1 MSNASSAP
9 MVAMKQI
16 MDIIANGTVAELQV
30 AQSNMYKLRN
40 NVEKLG
46 YPGLRQFLSTYIH
59 PQDGS
64 EYQGMNPLHLA
75 VLTGMPEMVE
85 ETMKFGTDLETPS
98 GATLDRKLARKTP
111 VQIAEELL
119 LRYNT
124 PENGSAMFKAV
135 KSVLLRRGAKPT
147 MIRTASSLG
156 RKTLKFPDN
165 AANVQ
170 YYKNATAM
178 VNRMFGKPQSRKNR
192 KARKTR
198 KTRRAH
204 RT

>member
-16 MDIIANGTVAELQV
+16 MDIIVNGDVEGLKVARR
-30 AQSNMYKLRN
+30 NTGKLRG

-46 YPGLRQFLSTYIH
+46 YAGLRPFLTTYIH

-75 VLTGMPEMVE
+75 VLTGNPAMVE
-85 ETMKFGTDLETPS
+85 EAMYFGADLETPS
-98 GATLDRKLARKTP
+98 GATSDPELAQKTP
-111 VQIAEELL
+111 RQIADVLL

-124 PENGSAMFKAV
+124 PEKGSEMFKAV
-135 KSVLLRRGAKPT
+135 KRVLLRRGAKPKMKT
-147 MIRTASSLG
+147 TITG
-156 RKTLKFPDN
+156 RKLAFPEN

-178 VNRMFGKPQSRKNR
+178 LNRIMSQPQTRKGR
-192 KARKTR
+192 KSKKARKN
-198 KTRRAH
+198 KTRRA
-204 RT
+204 

>member
-1 MSNASSAP
+1 MSNATSAP

-16 MDIIANGTVAELQV
+16 MDIIVSGDVEGLKVARQ
-30 AQSNMYKLRN
+30 NTFKLRN

-46 YPGLRQFLSTYIH
+46 YAGLRPFLTTYIH

-75 VLTGMPEMVE
+75 VLTGNPAMVE
-85 ETMKFGTDLETPS
+85 EAMYFGTDLETPS
-98 GATLDRKLARKTP
+98 GATLDPELAQKTP
-111 VQIAEELL
+111 RQIADVLL

-124 PENGSAMFKAV
+124 PEKGSEMFKAV
-135 KSVLLRRGAKPT
+135 KRVLLRRGAKPKMKT
-147 MIRTASSLG
+147 TITG
-156 RKTLKFPDN
+156 RKLAFPEN

-178 VNRMFGKPQSRKNR
+178 VNRLLSQSQSRKG
-192 KARKTR
+192 RKTR
-198 KTRRAH
+198 KTRKNKTRRA
-204 RT
+204 

>member
-1 MSNASSAP
+1 MSNVSSAP

-16 MDIIANGTVAELQV
+16 MDIIVSGDIEGLKVARQ
-30 AQSNMYKLRN
+30 NTFKLRN

-46 YPGLRQFLSTYIH
+46 YAGLRPFLSTYIH

-64 EYQGMNPLHLA
+64 EYQGMSPLHLA
-75 VLTGMPEMVE
+75 VLRGSPEMVE
-85 ETMKFGTDLETPS
+85 EAMYFGTDLETPS
-98 GATLDRKLARKTP
+98 GATLDPELAQKTP
-111 VQIAEELL
+111 RQIADVLL

-124 PENGSAMFKAV
+124 PEKGSEMFKAV
-135 KSVLLRRGAKPT
+135 KRVLLRRGAKPKMKT
-147 MIRTASSLG
+147 TITG
-156 RKTLKFPDN
+156 RKLAFPEN

-178 VNRMFGKPQSRKNR
+178 VNRMFGKPQSRKGRKTR

-198 KTRRAH
+198 KTRRA
-204 RT
+204 

>member
-16 MDIIANGTVAELQV
+16 MDIIVNGDVEGLKVARR
-30 AQSNMYKLRN
+30 NTGKLRS
-40 NVEKLG
+40 NVEKMG
-46 YPGLRQFLSTYIH
+46 YPGIRPFLTSYIH

-75 VLTGMPEMVE
+75 VLTGNPTMVE
-85 ETMKFGTDLETPS
+85 EAMYFGADLETPS
-98 GATLDRKLARKTP
+98 GATLDPELAQKTP
-111 VQIAEELL
+111 RQIADVLL

-124 PENGSAMFKAV
+124 PEKGSEMFKAV
-135 KSVLLRRGAKPT
+135 KRVLLRRGAKPKMKT
-147 MIRTASSLG
+147 TITG
-156 RKTLKFPDN
+156 RKLAFPEN

-178 VNRMFGKPQSRKNR
+178 VNRLLSQSQSRKG
-192 KARKTR
+192 RKTR
-198 KTRRAH
+198 KTRKNKTRRA
-204 RT
+204 

>member
-16 MDIIANGTVAELQV
+16 MDIIVSGDVEGLKVARQ
-30 AQSNMYKLRN
+30 NTFKLRN

-46 YPGLRQFLSTYIH
+46 YAGLRPFLTTYIH

-75 VLTGMPEMVE
+75 VLTGLPEMVE
-85 ETMKFGTDLETPS
+85 EAMYFGADLETPS
-98 GATLDRKLARKTP
+98 GATLDPELAQKTP
-111 VQIAEELL
+111 RQIADVLL

-124 PENGSAMFKAV
+124 PEKGSEMFKAV
-135 KSVLLRRGAKPT
+135 KRVLLRRGAKPKMKT
-147 MIRTASSLG
+147 TITG
-156 RKTLKFPDN
+156 RKLAFPEN

-170 YYKNATAM
+170 YYKNATATL
-178 VNRMFGKPQSRKNR
+178 NRMFGKPQSRKN
-192 KARKTR
+192 KTR
-198 KTRRAH
+198 KTRKNKTRRA
-204 RT
+204 

>member
-16 MDIIANGTVAELQV
+16 MNIIANGTVAELEA
-30 AQSNMYKLRN
+30 AQLNMGKLRS
-40 NVEKLG
+40 NVAKLG

-85 ETMKFGTDLETPS
+85 EAMKFGTDLETPS
-98 GATLDRKLARKTP
+98 GATLDPELAQKTP
-111 VQIAEELL
+111 RQIADVLL

-124 PENGSAMFKAV
+124 PEKGSEMFKAV
-135 KSVLLRRGAKPT
+135 KSVLLRRGAKPK
-147 MIRTASSLG
+147 M
-156 RKTLKFPDN
+156 KTTIMGKKLAFPEN

-178 VNRMFGKPQSRKNR
+178 LNRMFGKPQSRKGR
-192 KARKTR
+192 KSKKTR
-198 KTRRAH
+198 KIRRL
-204 RT
+204 

>member
-16 MDIIANGTVAELQV
+16 MDIIVSGDIEGLKVARQ
-30 AQSNMYKLRN
+30 NTFKLRS

-46 YPGLRQFLSTYIH
+46 YAGLRPFLSTYIH

-64 EYQGMNPLHLA
+64 EYQGMSPLHLA
-75 VLTGMPEMVE
+75 VLRGSPEMVE
-85 ETMKFGTDLETPS
+85 EAMYFGTDLETPS
-98 GATLDRKLARKTP
+98 GATLDPKLARKTP

-124 PENGSAMFKAV
+124 PEKGSEMFKAV
-135 KSVLLRRGAKPT
+135 KRVLLRRGAKPT
-147 MIRTASSLG
+147 MIRTVSSLG
-156 RKTLKFPDN
+156 RKKLAFPDN

-170 YYKNATAM
+170 YYKNATATL
-178 VNRMFGKPQSRKNR
+178 NRMLGAPQSRKG
-192 KARKTR
+192 RKTR
-198 KTRRAH
+198 KSRKNKTRRA
-204 RT
+204 

>member
-16 MDIIANGTVAELQV
+16 MDIIVSGDIEGLKVARQ
-30 AQSNMYKLRN
+30 NTFKLRN

-46 YPGLRQFLSTYIH
+46 YAGLRPFLSTYIH

-75 VLTGMPEMVE
+75 VLTGSPEMVE
-85 ETMKFGTDLETPS
+85 EAMYFGTDLETPS
-98 GATLDRKLARKTP
+98 GATLDPELAQKTP
-111 VQIAEELL
+111 RQIADVLL

-124 PENGSAMFKAV
+124 PEKGSEMFKAV
-135 KSVLLRRGAKPT
+135 KRVLLRRGAKPK
-147 MIRTASSLG
+147 M
-156 RKTLKFPDN
+156 KTTIMGKKLAFPEN

-170 YYKNATAM
+170 YYKNATATL
-178 VNRMFGKPQSRKNR
+178 NRIMSQSQSRKN
-192 KARKTR
+192 KTR
-198 KTRRAH
+198 KTRKNKTRRA
-204 RT
+204 